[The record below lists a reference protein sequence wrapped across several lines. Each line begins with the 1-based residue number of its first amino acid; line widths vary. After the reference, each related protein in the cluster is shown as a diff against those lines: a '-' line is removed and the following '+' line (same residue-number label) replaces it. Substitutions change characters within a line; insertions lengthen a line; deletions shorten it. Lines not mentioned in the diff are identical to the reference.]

1 MTKTIGFK
9 FNPALF
15 IAFIAGSIVLWILGD
30 YLFTGCI
37 LDKGFI
43 FSAPRDILL
52 PTVCATPFAAFTQ
65 LLRTE

>member
-15 IAFIAGSIVLWILGD
+15 MAFIAGFIVLWILGD

-37 LDKGFI
+37 LNRVFV

-52 PTVCATPFAAFTQ
+52 PVVCATPFAAFTQ
-65 LLRTE
+65 LLKTE